1 LIGSPKMF
9 AFMVS
14 KNHTNSFVYEKMGE
28 GAEPNPPSAPE
39 LVGRRVLLVED
50 NESNRDLASEL
61 LADLGIQVIIAV
73 NGREGADRV
82 TAEAFDLVLMDI
94 QMPVMDGLT
103 ATKLIRAEE
112 RFRRLPILAM
122 TAHDRREDR
131 EQSLDAGMN
140 EHLTK
145 PINPNMLRDAL
156 RRWMPTQTAVEE

>member
-1 LIGSPKMF
+1 MF